1 MWRTYF
7 DICHSVFYVWHFCD
21 NWNDNIPP
29 ITIKGVINMIAKKA
43 LLTAMM
49 VTTTIT
55 LMGVATISALSGNDN
70 RQIQGL
76 ANPDPSGAHTD
87 RVLIV
92 TDFVQQGLWYKEKG
106 GAAQYFNS
114 MIAFELQNKGGYGIL
129 RCNEIVT
136 NIADGLFEYVGGA
149 SSQLSLK
156 YRETHFD
163 NTEWFFDSGCNNKI
177 AVFPFDGSPTKVEII
192 MGGRTTGELEQGFPS
207 HLSRSG
213 NVYTLSDLGSSIAS
227 TLSPT
232 EATRGKN
239 FHIESIK
246 YYYNC

>member
-1 MWRTYF
+1 M
-7 DICHSVFYVWHFCD
+7 V
-21 NWNDNIPP
+21 
-29 ITIKGVINMIAKKA
+29 AKKA

-55 LMGVATISALSGNDN
+55 LLGVATVSALSGNDN

-76 ANPDPSGAHTD
+76 VDPAPSGSHVN
-87 RVLIV
+87 RELVV
-92 TDFVQQGLWYKEKG
+92 TDFVQQGLWYKENG

-156 YRETHFD
+156 YRETYFD
-163 NTEWFFDSGCNNKI
+163 NTEWFFDSGCKNRI
-177 AVFPFDGSPTKVEII
+177 AVFPFDVSPTKVEII
-192 MGGRTTGELEQGFPS
+192 MGERTTGELEQGNPS
-207 HLSRSG
+207 HLSRDG
-213 NVYTLSDLGSSIAS
+213 NVYTLSDLGSSVGS

>member
-1 MWRTYF
+1 
-7 DICHSVFYVWHFCD
+7 
-21 NWNDNIPP
+21 
-29 ITIKGVINMIAKKA
+29 MIAKKA
-43 LLTAMM
+43 LLTAMA

-55 LMGVATISALSGNDN
+55 LMGVATVSALSGNDN

-213 NVYTLSDLGSSIAS
+213 NVYTLSNLGSSIAS

-232 EATRGKN
+232 EETRGKN